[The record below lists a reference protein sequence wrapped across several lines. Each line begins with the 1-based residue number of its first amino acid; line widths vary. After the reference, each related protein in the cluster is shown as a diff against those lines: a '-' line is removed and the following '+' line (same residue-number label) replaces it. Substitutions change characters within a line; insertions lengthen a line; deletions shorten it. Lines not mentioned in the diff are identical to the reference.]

1 MTGDWYLVKHLEAHE
16 GSRPYRCDYDGCKKG
31 FETQEL
37 LNAHWEH
44 VHIGDVSVYKCPK
57 CEKGSSTC
65 YTKKRKFSIVR
76 DVSLFSDQTNRGKK
90 EEGKDIYGIVYINGA
105 DINICV

>member
-1 MTGDWYLVKHLEAHE
+1 MAKKIYLFTFSKFYKIGSHRCKRLLLIQVMTRDRYLVKHLEAHE

-65 YTKKRKFSIVR
+65 
-76 DVSLFSDQTNRGKK
+76 
-90 EEGKDIYGIVYINGA
+90 
-105 DINICV
+105 

>member
-1 MTGDWYLVKHLEAHE
+1 MTRERYLVKHLEAHE

-44 VHIGDVSVYKCPK
+44 VHIGDVSVYKCPM
-57 CEKGSSTC
+57 CEKGTSTC
-65 YTKKRKFSIVR
+65 YKNRIFYMDDDSKYKRPFMKQGY
-76 DVSLFSDQTNRGKK
+76 LA
-90 EEGKDIYGIVYINGA
+90 INLE
-105 DINICV
+105 N